1 MSVSLH
7 DRLRGIISGRQSA
20 VPVVRRPEAPAL
32 AGARRMAGAADVLG
46 GTLLEQAAGACLIVE
61 RHYEAAARHGH
72 ESIGAVVETLRE
84 GGGELALLGRA
95 WPSAAGLDGV
105 MCLLD
110 LETTG
115 LAGGAGTQAF
125 LIGCAVVAPD
135 GVRVRQ
141 FLMPG
146 LEHER
151 AQLDALTAWIRSLGT
166 ASSAFA
172 GEDASA
178 RASAGVSLITFNG
191 RTFDVPL
198 VETRYLYHR
207 AAFPL
212 GGFPHLDMLHP
223 ARRLWR
229 DAAPGSGCALTTL
242 ERQLAGVHRVGDVP
256 GFEIPSRYFQF
267 VRDGD
272 ARPLEAVLEHNRLDL
287 LSTALLMAR
296 ALRLI
301 ARGPSA
307 ASSEGECLGLG
318 RLYERAG
325 AYDEAEA
332 AFHQAAALASRLGRD
347 APIQAEALKR
357 LAMIRRR
364 AGRVGEAMEAWTAV
378 LAVRG
383 CSAAVRREAREALA
397 IHHEHR
403 SRDLE
408 EARLL
413 VLAAL
418 EEAHEGR
425 RRAEAEH
432 RLRRLERKIGG
443 RHAGGQMDL
452 R

>member
-1 MSVSLH
+1 
-7 DRLRGIISGRQSA
+7 
-20 VPVVRRPEAPAL
+20 VVRRIAEAAE
-32 AGARRMAGAADVLG
+32 VLG
-46 GTLLEQAAGACLIVE
+46 GALVEAGGGACLVVE
-61 RHYEAAARHGH
+61 RHYGAETRHGR
-72 ESIGAVVETLRE
+72 ESIGDVVDTLRS
-84 GGGELALLGRA
+84 GADELAVLGRA

-105 MCLLD
+105 LCLLD

-125 LIGCAVVAPD
+125 LIGCAIVASD

-151 AQLDALTAWIRSLGT
+151 AQLDALTAWT
-166 ASSAFA
+166 ADLSRTSAF
-172 GEDASA
+172 
-178 RASAGVSLITFNG
+178 SLITFNG

-207 AAFPL
+207 TAFPL
-212 GGFPHLDMLHP
+212 DGVPHLDMLHP

-229 DAAPGSGCALTTL
+229 DPRSAAGCALTTL
-242 ERQLAGVHRVGDVP
+242 ERQLAGVHRIGDVP

-267 VRDGD
+267 ARDGD

-296 ALRLI
+296 AVRLI

-307 ASSEGECLGLG
+307 ASSAGECLGLG

-325 AYDEAEA
+325 RSDDAEA
-332 AFHQAAALASRLGRD
+332 CFHRAATLAARLGRD
-347 APIQAEALKR
+347 APLQAEALKR
-357 LAMIRRR
+357 LALVRRR
-364 AGRVGEAMEAWTAV
+364 AGRLQEAAEAWHAV
-378 LAVRG
+378 LGVRG

-403 SRDLE
+403 SRDLQ

-418 EEAHEGR
+418 AEEEGGR
-425 RRAEAEH
+425 GRAEAEH
-432 RLRRLERKIGG
+432 RLRRLERKMGG
-443 RHAGGQMDL
+443 REAGRLMGL

>member
-1 MSVSLH
+1 VSLH
-7 DRLRGIISGRQSA
+7 DRLRSIVAGRPSA
-20 VPVVRRPEAPAL
+20 VPVVRDLGIPA
-32 AGARRMAGAADVLG
+32 ASVPNARRAAEAAEVLG
-46 GTLLEQAAGACLIVE
+46 GTLVHQPEGSCLIVE
-61 RHYEAAARHGH
+61 RHYEAGARHGT
-72 ESIGAVVETLRE
+72 EAIGEIVDTLRC
-84 GGGELALLGRA
+84 GATELEVIGRA

-151 AQLDALTAWIRSLGT
+151 AQLSALTGWIGDLASRNDGT
-166 ASSAFA
+166 
-172 GEDASA
+172 GDA
-178 RASAGVSLITFNG
+178 VSLITFNG

-207 AAFPL
+207 SPFPL
-212 GGFPHLDMLHP
+212 GGCPHLDMLHP

-229 DAAPGSGCALTTL
+229 DPRSAEGCALTTL
-242 ERQLAGVHRVGDVP
+242 ERHLGGVHRIGDVP

-267 VRDGD
+267 ARDGD

-287 LSTALLMAR
+287 LSTALLLAR
-296 ALRLI
+296 AIRLI

-307 ASSEGECLGLG
+307 TTSAGECLGLG
-318 RLYERAG
+318 RLYEQAG
-325 AYDEAEA
+325 AGDEAEA
-332 AFHQAAALASRLGRD
+332 CFHHAAGLAARVGRD
-347 APIQAEALKR
+347 APIQAEAFKR
-357 LAMIRRR
+357 LAMIRRKANR
-364 AGRVGEAMEAWTAV
+364 LGEAAEAWKA
-378 LAVRG
+378 LLGVRG
-383 CSAAVRREAREALA
+383 CAVALRREAREALA

-403 SRDLE
+403 SRDLDQ
-408 EARLL
+408 ARLL

-418 EEAHEGR
+418 AEEQEGR
-425 RRAEAEH
+425 GRSEAEH

-443 RHAGGQMDL
+443 RESGRLMGL